1 MISDGMSRSLRKEFV
16 TGLIVCYPWGGR
28 VTLIIYVLSG
38 IRVYWLS
45 QTSIPASIMKALK
58 QKNLIFLWIGSDAGK
73 KMHLVN

>member
-1 MISDGMSRSLRKEFV
+1 MIGDGMSRSLRKEFV

-45 QTSIPASIMKALK
+45 QTSILAFIMKALR
-58 QKNLIFLWIGSDAGK
+58 QKNLIFLWSGLDAGK